1 MAMHTDNLGMKGS
14 IYHIMSTIILSVS
27 QASLKRVILM
37 PWPSNRLKHQQSTTP
52 SPCCILTRRE
62 ILTPSLRT
70 TLRCN
75 WRRTLLCV
83 LLALFAVE
91 MNSHLCMY
99 VNMGVQLQR
108 AGRNLEAV
116 ES

>member
-1 MAMHTDNLGMKGS
+1 MGMHADNLGMKGS
-14 IYHIMSTIILSVS
+14 IYHIMLAIFLSVS
-27 QASLKRVILM
+27 QASLKRAILM
-37 PWPSNRLKHQQSTTP
+37 LWPSNRLKHLLSTTL

-62 ILTPSLRT
+62 MLTPSLRT

-75 WRRTLLCV
+75 WRKTWLCV

-91 MNSHLCMY
+91 MHSHLCMY